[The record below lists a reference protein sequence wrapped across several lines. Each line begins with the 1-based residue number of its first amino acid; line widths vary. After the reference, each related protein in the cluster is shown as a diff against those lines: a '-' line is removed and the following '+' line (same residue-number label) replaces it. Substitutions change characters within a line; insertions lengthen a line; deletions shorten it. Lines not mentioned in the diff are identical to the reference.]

1 MAFIVLPGFILD
13 RQYFHSAGLKMVQPK
28 PAEGAELALPFLAL
42 QVNEFHGQE
51 LFTNVIRG
59 GSDQE
64 TNNDFI
70 ELLTQLAAID
80 GQNPAI
86 AGSVLPGAPKVQ
98 GGPKSEA

>member
-13 RQYFHSAGLKMVQPK
+13 RTYFHSAGLKMVQPK
-28 PAEGAELALPFLAL
+28 PAEGAEALPPFLAL

-80 GQNPAI
+80 KQNPPI
-86 AGSVLPGAPKVQ
+86 AGSQIGAPRVQ
-98 GGPKSEA
+98 GGPASES